1 MERALEQ
8 ALEGV
13 ECATGSAQQTPP
25 QTEQSPEGKSLY
37 EKLYNVYVER
47 GGQEPG
53 VTEEL
58 RDIVNL
64 LEKLVR
70 KELLACLLV
79 SVYPGKGGYSVIL
92 KGEKGSSYLETINLP
107 YEVGELLDYLHGEE
121 LPPILEDILEDSQ
134 INIFYWGCVVTEI
147 QDYRFPSFLA
157 LTRYQSRYVLLHAT
171 MKTFACDQPSKTSE
185 NQKWTQQD
193 KVVRES
199 QLLLTTAEPLCLGL
213 PISGAE
219 VTTGPMKRGIKR
231 CCSPSL
237 SGQEELSLFPSFP
250 ELKPLPLCHKTNE
263 SEAGEHNDLISNT
276 GNCVDMWQQKPCDLN
291 VTSEADVEKY
301 AEELE
306 KFLENDDPY
315 LATWPIFDKDFYS
328 AFDWESGNLSKT
340 TELDSVK
347 PLDDPVS
354 SGKESSGKEVRG
366 ETQLPFLQNFKN
378 EHSVFSGFKELV
390 QKNLGSCPCQM
401 CHSSSGSASLSQ
413 PSPGSDIEQPETV
426 VAQASVL
433 GEEVTQPPPGIM
445 LSSSSSQSSSHNSL
459 LPQQASSSLQSPAP
473 APARA
478 QESSVEVNKGTYLL
492 ATTLPSTSSSQNV
505 PATQA
510 IANCVSRNI
519 IREGGHVGGDQ
530 AVLSGPRSTQGSS
543 CPAWAPAEV
552 KPDIP
557 PSEACPQNAAPTAP
571 QPPSQ
576 VAAEYRLINDPG
588 LKQVILLRPY
598 SMPLNTQQQQLYQ
611 LVLQQQLQQPRAPAP
626 QQPVPPSSNAP
637 GPGQPAPLSASAQP
651 STTQATAS
659 TTLLT
664 TVMDPHGRGGSLHPQ
679 EMLLL
684 PADPHQ
690 QGPQQ
695 QNPQRQVLWRILQ
708 HSMSGTTVGTETS
721 GPPQG
726 LEEDSQLKGN
736 TTGDP
741 PAPPKS

>member
-13 ECATGSAQQTPP
+13 ECATGSAPQTPP
-25 QTEQSPEGKSLY
+25 QTEQSSPEEKSLH
-37 EKLYNVYVER
+37 EKLYDIYVER

-79 SVYPGKGGYSVIL
+79 SIYPGKGGYSVIL

-107 YEVGELLDYLHGEE
+107 YDVGELLDYLRGEE
-121 LPPILEDILEDSQ
+121 LPPILEDILEYSHV
-134 INIFYWGCVVTEI
+134 NIFYWGCVVTEI
-147 QDYRFPSFLA
+147 QDYRFPSFLK
-157 LTRYQSRYVLLHAT
+157 LTRYQSRYVLLHSM
-171 MKTFACDQPSKTSE
+171 MKTSACDQQSKTSE

-193 KVVRES
+193 KLVRES
-199 QLLLTTAEPLCLGL
+199 QLLLTIAEPPCLGP

-219 VTTGPMKRGIKR
+219 VKRGIKR
-231 CCSPSL
+231 CCSPFL
-237 SGQEELSLFPSFP
+237 NGQEELSLFPSFP
-250 ELKPLPLCHKTNE
+250 ELSPLPLCHKTNE

-306 KFLENDDPY
+306 KFLENDDPH

-328 AFDWESGNLSKT
+328 AFDWESGDLPET

-354 SGKESSGKEVRG
+354 LGKESSGKEVRG
-366 ETQLPFLQNFKN
+366 ETQLAFLHNFKN
-378 EHSVFSGFKELV
+378 EDSVFSGSKELV
-390 QKNLGSCPCQM
+390 QKNLGRCPCQM

-413 PSPGSDIEQPETV
+413 PSPGRDIEQPETV

-433 GEEVTQPPPGIM
+433 GEEVTQPPPGIT

-478 QESSVEVNKGTYLL
+478 QESSVEVNQGNYLL
-492 ATTLPSTSSSQNV
+492 ATTLPSASSSQSV

-519 IREGGHVGGDQ
+519 IREGDHVGGDQ

-557 PSEACPQNAAPTAP
+557 PSEACPQNAAPAAP
-571 QPPSQ
+571 QPPYQ
-576 VAAEYRLINDPG
+576 VSAQYLLNDPG
-588 LKQVILLRPY
+588 LKQAI
-598 SMPLNTQQQQLYQ
+598 SEF
-611 LVLQQQLQQPRAPAP
+611 
-626 QQPVPPSSNAP
+626 SSN
-637 GPGQPAPLSASAQP
+637 
-651 STTQATAS
+651 
-659 TTLLT
+659 
-664 TVMDPHGRGGSLHPQ
+664 TVPVHV
-679 EMLLL
+679 
-684 PADPHQ
+684 
-690 QGPQQ
+690 
-695 QNPQRQVLWRILQ
+695 VL
-708 HSMSGTTVGTETS
+708 
-721 GPPQG
+721 
-726 LEEDSQLKGN
+726 
-736 TTGDP
+736 
-741 PAPPKS
+741 A

>member
-13 ECATGSAQQTPP
+13 ECATGSAPQTPP
-25 QTEQSPEGKSLY
+25 QTEQSSPEEKSLH
-37 EKLYNVYVER
+37 EKLYDIYVER

-79 SVYPGKGGYSVIL
+79 SIYPEKGGYSVIL

-107 YEVGELLDYLHGEE
+107 YVVGELLDYLHGEE

-134 INIFYWGCVVTEI
+134 VKIFYWGCVVTEI
-147 QDYRFPSFLA
+147 QDYRFPGFPGP
-157 LTRYQSRYVLLHAT
+157 RGYQSRYVLLHST
-171 MKTFACDQPSKTSE
+171 MKTLACDQQSKTSE

-193 KVVRES
+193 KLVCES
-199 QLLLTTAEPLCLGL
+199 QLLLTTAEPPCLG
-213 PISGAE
+213 PPRSGAE

-237 SGQEELSLFPSFP
+237 NGQEELSLFPLP
-250 ELKPLPLCHKTNE
+250 HELSPLPLCHKTNE
-263 SEAGEHNDLISNT
+263 SEAGEQHDLISNVESS
-276 GNCVDMWQQKPCDLN
+276 VDMWQQNPRDYN
-291 VTSEADVEKY
+291 ITSKADVEKY

-306 KFLENDDPY
+306 KFLENDDPN
-315 LATWPIFDKDFYS
+315 WPIFDKDYDS
-328 AFDWESGNLSKT
+328 IFDWESGNLPQT

-354 SGKESSGKEVRG
+354 LGKESSGKEVRG
-366 ETQLPFLQNFKN
+366 ETQLAFLHNFKN
-378 EHSVFSGFKELV
+378 EDSVFSGSKELV
-390 QKNLGSCPCQM
+390 HKNLGRCPCQM

-413 PSPGSDIEQPETV
+413 PSPGRDIEQPETV

-433 GEEVTQPPPGIM
+433 GEEVTQPPPGIT

-478 QESSVEVNKGTYLL
+478 QESSVEVNQGNYLL
-492 ATTLPSTSSSQNV
+492 ATTLPSASSSQSV

-519 IREGGHVGGDQ
+519 IREGDHVGGDQ

-543 CPAWAPAEV
+543 CPTWAPAEV

-557 PSEACPQNAAPTAP
+557 PSEACPQNAAPAAP
-571 QPPSQ
+571 QPPYQ
-576 VAAEYRLINDPG
+576 V
-588 LKQVILLRPY
+588 
-598 SMPLNTQQQQLYQ
+598 
-611 LVLQQQLQQPRAPAP
+611 
-626 QQPVPPSSNAP
+626 SS
-637 GPGQPAPLSASAQP
+637 
-651 STTQATAS
+651 
-659 TTLLT
+659 
-664 TVMDPHGRGGSLHPQ
+664 R
-679 EMLLL
+679 
-684 PADPHQ
+684 
-690 QGPQQ
+690 
-695 QNPQRQVLWRILQ
+695 
-708 HSMSGTTVGTETS
+708 
-721 GPPQG
+721 
-726 LEEDSQLKGN
+726 
-736 TTGDP
+736 
-741 PAPPKS
+741 